1 MRLEYE
7 NKFSDLALFNAVHQF
22 LSPVL
27 HGLFLI
33 LIAYIFWN
41 ELHYY
46 THGNVVA
53 TGLTTFYWYLGLW
66 IFQLLF
72 NIIYLFSKSNKSF
85 LTNHIIEVQNDA
97 FYEETK
103 YNKSFFYW
111 PGIASAV
118 PRPGFVAVYV
128 SGHAAHII
136 PNRAFASEAQ
146 RTVFLAL
153 VKEKILAHKES

>member
-1 MRLEYE
+1 MRIEYE
-7 NKFSDLALFNAVHQF
+7 NKFSDLVLFNAAHQF

-27 HGLFLI
+27 HGLILI

-46 THGNVVA
+46 THGNVVTA
-53 TGLTTFYWYLGLW
+53 GLTAFFWYLGLW
-66 IFQLLF
+66 AFQFLF
-72 NIIYLFSKSNKSF
+72 NIIYLFSKKNKSF

-103 YNKSFFYW
+103 YNQSFFYW
-111 PGIASAV
+111 SGIVSAV
-118 PRPGFVAVYV
+118 SRPGFVAVYI
-128 SGHAAHII
+128 SGQSAHII
-136 PNRAFASEAQ
+136 PNRAFDSKAQ
-146 RTVFLAL
+146 RTMFLSA